1 MKYFQNGVDRTSY
14 LFLKF
19 VAFST
24 CHSSTWERLCVHDA
38 MTNTRTRNGRG
49 TEEVAPENDNG
60 TPSDNAMDED
70 DQEEEVRAVFCFFPL
85 LFLAR
90 FVFGKR
96 KRRAQHTVNALY
108 EMCRLYP
115 CKAGTG
121 ALAHRSRCRRAQI
134 VDIGS

>member
-38 MTNTRTRNGRG
+38 MTNTRGRNGRG

-60 TPSDNAMDED
+60 TPSDDAMDED
-70 DQEEEVRAVFCFFPL
+70 DQEKEVRAVFCFFSPVVSCKVC
-85 LFLAR
+85 FWQTKKAR
-90 FVFGKR
+90 P
-96 KRRAQHTVNALY
+96 T
-108 EMCRLYP
+108 
-115 CKAGTG
+115 
-121 ALAHRSRCRRAQI
+121 HRQCS
-134 VDIGS
+134 V